1 MHVED
6 YESSFY
12 RILADN
18 FSPDDNL
25 PVFPATSHA
34 TPREWQMHERIANGD
49 QPTDRSHGVITDP
62 AHLLPTQGWIGP
74 SVARLETHAASLDG
88 SWVSPHTGRR
98 YMPGDHVSP
107 ADLGYHNHQNATWE
121 HDGNPSPRETS
132 GNYDAYQEKHT
143 PFHMRH
149 TYRPGSTRRDNQ
161 E

>member
-1 MHVED
+1 MSTD
-6 YESSFY
+6 FESAFY
-12 RILADN
+12 RIVADN

-25 PVFPATSHA
+25 PDFPGHA
-34 TPREWQMHERIANGD
+34 TPREWLMHERVSDETPVI
-49 QPTDRSHGVITDP
+49 DRSHGVITDP
-62 AHLLPTQGWIGP
+62 AHLLPTQGWTGP
-74 SVARLETHAASLDG
+74 S
-88 SWVSPHTGRR
+88 GRQ

-149 TYRPGSTRRDNQ
+149 TYRPSSTRRDNQ